1 MKLLA
6 IEKELVTKTA
16 GTDRAL
22 FEREAR
28 RAWELT
34 QSGIFREMYFM
45 RDRPLAVV
53 ILEADSVE
61 AAKKALDSLP
71 LVEEKIIDF
80 DIMPLAP
87 YPGFARLFKDQS

>member
-6 IEKELVTKTA
+6 IEKELATKTA
-16 GTDRAL
+16 STDKAL

-45 RDRPLAVV
+45 RDRPLAVI

-71 LVEEKIIDF
+71 LVQEKIIDF
-80 DIMPLAP
+80 DVMALAA
-87 YPGFARLFKDQS
+87 YPGFARLFKDP

>member
-1 MKLLA
+1 MKILA

-16 GTDRAL
+16 STDKTL

-45 RDRPLAVV
+45 CDQPLAVI

-61 AAKKALDSLP
+61 AAKKALNSLP
-71 LVEEKIIDF
+71 LVQEKIIDF
-80 DIMPLAP
+80 DIIALAP
-87 YPGFARLFKDQS
+87 YPGFARLFKDQ

>member
-1 MKLLA
+1 VKILA
-6 IEKELVTKTA
+6 IEKELASKT
-16 GTDRAL
+16 GTTDKAL

-45 RDRPLAVV
+45 RDRPLAIIV
-53 ILEADSVE
+53 LEADTIE

-71 LVEEKIIDF
+71 LVREKIIDF
-80 DIMPLAP
+80 DIIPLVP
-87 YPGFARLFKDQS
+87 YPGFARLFKDP

>member
-16 GTDRAL
+16 GTDKAL

-45 RDRPLAVV
+45 RDRPLAVI

-71 LVEEKIIDF
+71 LVQEKIIDF
-80 DIMPLAP
+80 DIIALAP
-87 YPGFARLFKDQS
+87 YPGFARLFKDQ

>member
-1 MKLLA
+1 VKLLA

-16 GTDRAL
+16 GTDKAL

-45 RDRPLAVV
+45 RDRPLAVI

-71 LVEEKIIDF
+71 LVQEKIIDF

-87 YPGFARLFKDQS
+87 YPGFARLFKDP